1 MSEENSYADIDTL
14 ERNRDVEGLIKALEN
29 KDFLIRKEAARSL
42 KKVGDERAVEA
53 LARSLKYESWQ
64 SEYSLLTSAREYS
77 AEALGLIGDKRA
89 VEPLVQSIKEDVE
102 DGVRWRS
109 AYALGKIGDYSAV
122 EALTEALKDKSWIVR
137 ENAAKA
143 LGNIGALKSSKA
155 LISALK
161 DSEWRVR
168 KNVVIAL
175 GEIGDVDAIYPLLN
189 LLNDEDADV
198 RRKTIDA
205 LTSMGDAAYYPLMKL
220 FEGKDWYTRSK
231 AAEVLGKLGDERAV
245 KVFINVLLNKKK
257 KDRNRYVRGRVAEAL
272 GNIGDERAI
281 DALIDALNDET
292 LFVRQKAEEA
302 IIKIRSLSY
311 PGKFNQFSNGSISFN
326 YPEDW
331 TIKTIVTDEKFE
343 GKSPDQSIKL
353 SIYKKSDLEDV
364 SFKELI
370 KIWEEIFEY
379 QEIRTTDK
387 NLSKMGNTEA
397 FLMIGDNLKK
407 DNIIMIVGFKLYDLF
422 YYLHFTIKTDISE
435 MDQEGMD
442 LIVNT
447 FRIHLSYI
455 DYQ

>member
-1 MSEENSYADIDTL
+1 MSEENFYPDL
-14 ERNRDVEGLIKALEN
+14 EALEINKDVEGLINALEN

-42 KKVGDERAVEA
+42 KKVGDERAIDA

-64 SEYSLLTSAREYS
+64 NEYPLLTSTREYS
-77 AEALGLIGDKRA
+77 AEALGLIGDKRG
-89 VEPLVQSIKEDVE
+89 VEPLIQSIKEDVD

-109 AYALGKIGDYSAV
+109 AYAIGKIGDDSAV
-122 EALTEALKDKSWIVR
+122 EALTEALEDKSWIVR

-143 LGNIGALKSSKA
+143 LGNIGALKGSEA
-155 LISALK
+155 LISALE

-168 KNVVIAL
+168 KNAVIAL
-175 GEIGDVDAIYPLLN
+175 SEIGDVDAINPLLK

-205 LTSMGDAAYYPLMKL
+205 LASMDDAAYYPLMEL

-231 AAEVLGKLGDERAV
+231 AAEVLGKLGDKRAV
-245 KVFINVLLNKKK
+245 DVFINVLLNKKK

-272 GNIGDERAI
+272 GNLGDERAV
-281 DALIDALNDET
+281 DALIDALDDET

-311 PGKFNQFSNGSISFN
+311 PGKFIQFSNGSISFN

-331 TIKTIVTDEKFE
+331 TMKTIVTDEKFE
-343 GKSPDQSIKL
+343 GKNQDQSIKL

-370 KIWEEIFEY
+370 KIWDEIFEY
-379 QEIRTTDK
+379 RDIKTTTQ
-387 NLSKMGNTEA
+387 NISQMGNTQA
-397 FLMIGDNLKK
+397 FLMIGDNLKT
-407 DNIIMIVGFKLYDLF
+407 NYIIMIVGFKLYDLF
-422 YYLHFTIKTDISE
+422 YYLHFTIKSDISE
-435 MDQEGMD
+435 MDQEGID

-455 DYQ
+455 Y